1 MAYLAVT
8 ASLSTINVYQY
19 GNDMFEHIGILEW
32 ESDGLDN
39 LDVHCFTPDCSC
51 VIGSVCKYLLI
62 WDMTA
67 ATENTGTPNMP
78 PVTIKATPESS
89 ISLDANSVEEA
100 VLSRMSG
107 HDRLAVRTSG
117 PKFVMLFDLVTRQE
131 LWRVASPSRSNSAIY
146 FTRNDELICTG
157 IVTGENMSYLNP
169 EGTIQVI
176 DTSTG
181 TVVAEI
187 MVPQDQTRV
196 RNIRQWALHP
206 VEPLLAL
213 AVRGRYDIILLRLSA
228 QFSTLVENSDQH
240 RLEGHTSSV
249 SHVRFSD
256 DGMTLVS
263 GSDDRSIRIWN
274 AVTWEVM
281 LTIPTLVRIYKIAF
295 SMVNKRIALCSFD
308 DDDVRIFD
316 SESGQLVM
324 ADISSIGNLCFSIE
338 NTVIFM

>member
-1 MAYLAVT
+1 MAFLAAT
-8 ASLSTINVYQY
+8 ASDTTINVYRY
-19 GNDMFEHIGILEW
+19 GNDTYEHIGVLECSGYDD
-32 ESDGLDN
+32 EDNLEVQCFTTDGLSVIASVNDCILLWDITSITTN
-39 LDVHCFTPDCSC
+39 EIFTICEFTKIDLDCNYIDAV
-51 VIGSVCKYLLI
+51 VVG
-62 WDMTA
+62 TA
-67 ATENTGTPNMP
+67 DPS
-78 PVTIKATPESS
+78 K
-89 ISLDANSVEEA
+89 
-100 VLSRMSG
+100 
-107 HDRLAVRTSG
+107 LAIQVSG
-117 PKFVMLFDLVTRQE
+117 PEEIIMLDIFTRE
-131 LWRVASPSRSNSAIY
+131 EVWRVALKVLTGACVSFARD
-146 FTRNDELICTG
+146 DELVISGAIIHEHAAVLVVDSATG
-157 IVTGENMSYLNP
+157 NI
-169 EGTIQVI
+169 I
-176 DTSTG
+176 
-181 TVVAEI
+181 AE
-187 MVPQDQTRV
+187 MLMPQGLTDPKY
-196 RNIRQWALHP
+196 IRDLAIHPPFIAIGGPGLH
-206 VEPLLAL
+206 V
-213 AVRGRYDIILLRLSA
+213 LRLTSECTSIEDPA
-228 QFSTLVENSDQH
+228 QFSTLIENCDQH